1 MRTKINWL
9 LGVPAT
15 CLIAL
20 GTILAWGRAGWL
32 VVPSAIAVLG
42 LNAIVLEHTREKT
55 ARLEGPARE
64 NAARRGGP
72 AGDTGSRTAQG
83 PAVGQVAA
91 LLAVTASG
99 TTLFAGT
106 GWFGVTLPAGARAGE
121 NAVAG
126 IVGLI
131 EVVALLLVLFLAVRR
146 APVRQAWLAG
156 VLLGAAVALWPARF
170 LGFTG
175 GGLLAC
181 AFWAMAG
188 ALSATVGLYLRALD
202 AHRVRSVAL
211 ARREQR
217 LALAA
222 DLHDYVAHDLSEM
235 VALAQA
241 GQFVPAEAAPALFEQ
256 VEQAGIRALASMDRT
271 VGVLHSGEDQSV
283 APVPDLADLPATIDR
298 FARSTDGVV
307 DADLGPVD
315 ALPREVTGTAYR
327 IVVEGLT
334 NIRRHAPH
342 AGRVRVSAR
351 VHGRELRVA
360 VTDDGG
366 GGTVSERR
374 GGLGLVGLTARVE
387 ALGGTLTAGPDGPG
401 WRIAARLPVG
411 AA

>member
-1 MRTKINWL
+1 MRTKIHWL

-15 CLIAL
+15 CLVGL
-20 GTILAWGRAGWL
+20 GAILAWGRAGWL
-32 VVPSAIAVLG
+32 VLPSAIAVLG
-42 LNAIVLEHTREKT
+42 LTAIALEHAREK
-55 ARLEGPARE
+55 
-64 NAARRGGP
+64 
-72 AGDTGSRTAQG
+72 GDG
-83 PAVGQVAA
+83 PAVVRVAA
-91 LLAVTASG
+91 LLAVTTSG

-106 GWFGVTLPAGARAGE
+106 GWLGVTLPPGARGGE
-121 NAVAG
+121 KPDAG
-126 IVGLI
+126 IAGLVEVG
-131 EVVALLLVLFLAVRR
+131 ALLFVLFLAVRR
-146 APVRQAWLAG
+146 APVRQAWPAG
-156 VLLGAAVALWPARF
+156 VLLGAAVGLWPARF

-188 ALSATVGLYLRALD
+188 VLAAVVGLYLRALD
-202 AHRVRSVAL
+202 AHRVRSVAI

-241 GQFVPAEAAPALFEQ
+241 GQFVPAEAAQALFEQ
-256 VEQAGIRALASMDRT
+256 VERAGVRALASMDRT
-271 VGVLHSGEDQSV
+271 VSVLHSGEDPSI
-283 APVPDLADLPATIDR
+283 APAPDLAELPATIER
-298 FARSTDGVV
+298 FAGSTTAVV
-307 DADLGPVD
+307 EADLGPVD

-334 NIRRHAPH
+334 NIRRHAPR
-342 AGRVRVSAR
+342 AGRVRVTAR

-366 GGTVSERR
+366 GPTVSERR
-374 GGLGLVGLTARVE
+374 GGLGLAGLTARVE
-387 ALGGTLTAGPDGPG
+387 ALGGTLTAGPAGPG
-401 WRIAARLPVG
+401 WRIEARLPAG